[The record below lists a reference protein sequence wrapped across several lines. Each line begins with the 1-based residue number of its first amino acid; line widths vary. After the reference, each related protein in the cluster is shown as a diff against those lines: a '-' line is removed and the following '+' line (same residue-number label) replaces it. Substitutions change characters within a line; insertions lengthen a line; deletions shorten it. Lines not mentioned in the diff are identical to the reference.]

1 MNFLKIVRSH
11 LKETGLGLLGLL
23 SVAGV
28 VLLVFKSANVSLE
41 IAEFSAKSAPVTD
54 ISRLLGSIRELITLS
69 SIVILILSSTLCFTL
84 YYFIK
89 RQRQLARAAA
99 IIKKSQ
105 NRYRFFT
112 EAPPSIGI
120 LRFDLVEVK
129 VHDANRAAL
138 SLFGRPRSELVGKS
152 LFSLLPES
160 EISKMRHAVEELRA
174 GRASLEVVLRFEDAL
189 DRERFISWHVTS
201 LKNPDAEPEAIA
213 VVLDVTD
220 KMEAEK
226 ERIEKERL
234 AGVLEMAGATAHE
247 LNQPLQVIS
256 GIAWMM
262 LSKLKKDDPNYKNAE
277 KICAEVERMSNI
289 AGKISSI
296 SSYKVKNYVG
306 ETRII
311 DIEKAASP
319 SKKSRFNG
327 KAASSRVNN
336 NKA

>member
-1 MNFLKIVRSH
+1 MKYQERLAPYI
-11 LKETGLGLLGLL
+11 KEILIFALVLL
-23 SVAGV
+23 SVVGV
-28 VLLVFKSANVSLE
+28 VVVLFKSAMVSLQISSFE
-41 IAEFSAKSAPVTD
+41 SIRLTD
-54 ISRLLGSIRELITLS
+54 KEMIKLLGDLKEIITVTS
-69 SIVILILSSTLCFTL
+69 VVILLLSVTLCFSL
-84 YYFIK
+84 YYFIQK
-89 RQRQLARAAA
+89 QRKLARAAA

-120 LRFDLVEVK
+120 LRFDLVELHVLD
-129 VHDANRAAL
+129 VNRAAL
-138 SLFGRPRSELVGKS
+138 ALLGKPRSEIVGRQ
-152 LFSLLPES
+152 LFSLLPDKEAK
-160 EISKMRHAVEELRA
+160 KMARAVDELRA
-174 GRASLEVVLRFEDAL
+174 GCSNLEVTLKIFDDL
-189 DRERFISWHVTS
+189 NRERYVSWHITS
-201 LKNPDAEPEAIA
+201 LKNPDTDPEAIS

-277 KICAEVERMSNI
+277 KICAEVERMANI

-296 SSYKVKNYVG
+296 SSYEVKDYVG

-319 SKKSRFNG
+319 KKLKR
-327 KAASSRVNN
+327 SSNVLGFKKNN
-336 NKA
+336 AK

>member
-1 MNFLKIVRSH
+1 MKFFKMLKPFIR
-11 LKETGLGLLGLL
+11 EIILGLLLL
-23 SVAGV
+23 LCVVGV
-28 VLLVFKSANVSLE
+28 VLVLFKS
-41 IAEFSAKSAPVTD
+41 
-54 ISRLLGSIRELITLS
+54 ITLS
-69 SIVILILSSTLCFTL
+69 FQISTFDALIAQKDDFLSLLHSIEGLISISSLVILLLSATLCFIL
-84 YYFIK
+84 YFFI
-89 RQRQLARAAA
+89 QRQKKLARAAA
-99 IIKKSQ
+99 IIKRSQ

-120 LRFDLVEVK
+120 IRFDLIEAK
-129 VHDANRAAL
+129 VLDANRAAL
-138 SLFGRPRSELVGKS
+138 LLFTRSRSEMVGASLMTLV
-152 LFSLLPES
+152 PE
-160 EISKMRHAVEELRA
+160 EEQSKIRQAIDELRA
-174 GRASLEVVLRFEDAL
+174 GNQNVEITIKTVDKL
-189 DRERFISWHVTS
+189 DRERYISWHITS
-201 LKNPDAEPEAIA
+201 LKSPDVEPEAIA

-220 KMEAEK
+220 KMKAEK

-277 KICAEVERMSNI
+277 KIYAEVERMANI

-296 SSYKVKNYVG
+296 SSYKVKNYIG

-319 SKKSRFNG
+319 KKVKRR
-327 KAASSRVNN
+327 KVQ
-336 NKA
+336 

>member
-1 MNFLKIVRSH
+1 MKYRERLAPYI
-11 LKETGLGLLGLL
+11 KEILIFALVLL

-28 VLLVFKSANVSLE
+28 IVVLFKSTMVSLQ
-41 IAEFSAKSAPVTD
+41 
-54 ISRLLGSIRELITLS
+54 ISSFESIRLSDKEMIKLLGNLKEIITETS
-69 SIVILILSSTLCFTL
+69 VVILLLSVTLCFSL
-84 YYFIK
+84 YYFIQK
-89 RQRQLARAAA
+89 QRRLARAAA

-120 LRFDLVEVK
+120 LRFDLVELRVLD
-129 VHDANRAAL
+129 VNRAAL
-138 SLFGRPRSELVGKS
+138 ALLGKPRSEIVGRS
-152 LFSLLPES
+152 LLSLLPDNETK
-160 EISKMRHAVEELRA
+160 KMARAVDELRA
-174 GRASLEVVLRFEDAL
+174 GCSSLEVTLKIFDDL
-189 DRERFISWHVTS
+189 NRERYVSWHITS
-201 LKNPDAEPEAIA
+201 LKNPDADPEAIS

-277 KICAEVERMSNI
+277 KICAEVERMANI

-296 SSYKVKNYVG
+296 SSYEVKDYVG
-306 ETRII
+306 KTRII

-319 SKKSRFNG
+319 KKLKRARNTHGF
-327 KAASSRVNN
+327 KKNN
-336 NKA
+336 AK